1 MGYNEDREFTDYIH
15 DNLAIPL
22 IYSPLNWKVQKISS
36 QRLTENADIFTAI
49 DAFLIN
55 ITKERIITV
64 QERFRECKY
73 VKYNDFTIRYKRDFN
88 KHEERKLSEFFKLD
102 ADYFVYG
109 IVDTYK
115 YQKEKATK
123 FLKYAVIDIKIL
135 KSLFDTNQIIIDE
148 SIKGLFCVLKNNKI
162 YCPVNFNRDNSSSFI
177 PIDIRLLKKLFGN
190 SGVILQSEGF

>member
-73 VKYNDFTIRYKRDFN
+73 AKYNDFTIRYKRDFN